1 MDALRLSKSVRRVTV
16 LEKDGT
22 GATTPIIVFK
32 GRKKKKKQ
40 SRAFMPAEQLLRRIA
55 DAQGTF
61 GDEYLARHRRSNRK
75 NSDGWIRDLALNMA
89 RSSRKGAKRLRL
101 NRWLEI

>member
-16 LEKDGT
+16 LEKDSS
-22 GATTPIIVFK
+22 GATTAVVVFK

-40 SRAFMPAEQLLRRIA
+40 SRAFMPAEQLFRRLA
-55 DAQGTF
+55 DAQGTN
-61 GDEYLARHRRSNRK
+61 GDENLSRHRRSNRK
-75 NSDGWIRDLALNMA
+75 NRDGWIRDLALNMA
-89 RSSRKGAKRLRL
+89 RSSRKGARRLRM